1 MALISD
7 KLNKILSA
15 VFGKD
20 VRQAL
25 HDGLDAINRESEN
38 TTARQKVLEE
48 TFDHLTINAGNSNAE
63 IVAARVKNDGTS
75 FDTIGKRLNDFDEH
89 LDNIVEQFE
98 SKFYPEIKGMNLWI
112 DKSTTTTQ
120 LDGTFADMVRLGFNG
135 VFIVA
140 YHTLIND
147 NQSGVDMTRDIQD
160 EIIEYAIEKAKE
172 YNFEFI
178 CIKPHI
184 WSSGNI
190 KPSDTQEFL
199 NNWKQTVM
207 HYAAMSITHNLKSI
221 VIGNELK
228 NIVEFNYDNWKDM
241 IDTVKDIGLK
251 TMFTFSGVEELTD
264 CCFIDDIDSIGLNL
278 YPSIN
283 SDINISKSKA
293 LALFGQNGIIGKI
306 KRCEKIIKDKELFL
320 TETGC
325 TRNIDGIKRPA
336 SWEFSTDEQTM
347 KGQELYYYSALT
359 TFCCRIMFK
368 GVFFW
373 CAGDTNAQNTFSP
386 FGNELAENV
395 IESFFK

>member
-1 MALISD
+1 MSIQNY
-7 KLNKILSA
+7 LNQIKSA

-20 VRQAL
+20 VRQSI
-25 HDGLDAINRESEN
+25 HDAIKQCYDDASIDHDNANMEVKLARGSHDTLNERFTSVEENIKNNSE
-38 TTARQKVLEE
+38 Q
-48 TFDHLTINAGNSNAE
+48 
-63 IVAARVKNDGTS
+63 
-75 FDTIGKRLNDFDEH
+75 